1 MNMRVLQPG
10 ASIGM
15 LGGGQLGRM
24 FALAAR
30 AMGYSVTVY
39 SNDKVSP
46 AAQVADKFI
55 CAPYENETALAAFA
69 ATVDVVTLEFENIPV
84 SAVKALAANVPV
96 YPGSET
102 LYIAQN
108 REREKQFLQSNGFP
122 LAPFAVLKNESEID
136 DALALVKLPCVF
148 KTAGFGYDGK
158 GQKLV
163 NTRDEA
169 NAAYLELSK
178 SGSDIAVEAFINIE
192 KEFSVIG
199 ARNYQSGQSDFVSF
213 GPIENKHVN
222 HILDVSSLPA
232 RLDEDIV
239 EEAIAITRSI
249 MEKLDTVGLLCVEF
263 FLTSTGLLV
272 NEMAPRPHNS
282 GHLTIEACPT
292 SQFEQQLRAVCGL
305 KLGATTPFHSAAMV
319 NLLGDIWYAAQKPDT
334 DGLPDFAAAL
344 NVRQAH
350 LHLYGKEEARPGR
363 KMGHLTTVAESSSLA
378 IELALRARA
387 ALTL

>member
-1 MNMRVLQPG
+1 MTMRVLQPG
-10 ASIGM
+10 SSIGM

-24 FALAAR
+24 FALSAR

-55 CAPYENETALAAFA
+55 CAPYENETALNAFA
-69 ATVDVVTLEFENIPV
+69 ATVDVVTLEFENIPI
-84 SAVKALAANVPV
+84 SAVKALAQRVPV
-96 YPGSET
+96 YPGADT
-102 LYIAQN
+102 LYVAQN
-108 REREKQFLQSNGFP
+108 REREKQFLQDNGFP
-122 LAPFAVLKNESEID
+122 LAPFAVIKEASEID
-136 DALALVKLPCVF
+136 AAIAHCKLPCVF

-163 NTRDEA
+163 NTRAEA
-169 NAAYLELSK
+169 NLAFAELSK
-178 SGSDIAVEAFINIE
+178 SGSHIAVESFITIE

-199 ARNYQSGQSDFVSF
+199 ARNYQQGQSDFVSF

-222 HILDVSSLPA
+222 HILDVSSIPA
-232 RLDEDIV
+232 RLDELV
-239 EEAIAITRSI
+239 VAEAIEITRTI
-249 MEKLDTVGLLCVEF
+249 MEKLDTIGLLCVEF
-263 FLTSTGLLV
+263 FLTSSGLLV

-334 DGLPDFAAAL
+334 DGMPDFAGAL
-344 NVRQAH
+344 TVRQAH
-350 LHLYGKEEARPGR
+350 LHLYGKEEARVGR
-363 KMGHLTTVAESSSLA
+363 KMGHITTVAESSSLA